1 MAAKVF
7 IILFLFINTSCIH
20 TKNNNIKSEII
31 GYITINNN
39 INSIVKGHDKKD
51 LNRDLV
57 GAIID
62 NKNIILAGHNS
73 KKVFNNITKLKLN
86 DTVYLTINDITYKY
100 KVIKITKLDKNE
112 FLYYDNSVEELSLIT
127 CINNNKKR
135 LIVTAKKVN

>member
-7 IILFLFINTSCIH
+7 IILVLFINTSCIH

>member
-20 TKNNNIKSEII
+20 TKKNNIKSEII